1 MPSGQFSAIVSA
13 ILFGVSPVLC
23 KLVIGDMSP
32 LLLAGLLYLGSG
44 LGLLLV
50 LIWQRRN
57 PLGDLARLSRHHRTK
72 LLGAIVAG
80 GMIAPVCLTYG
91 IKYGTAAEI
100 SLLLNL
106 ETVATT
112 LLAWLFF
119 REHVGGTVWLGKALI
134 LVAAA
139 LIVITGGETLRLSS
153 SGLLVVL
160 ACVFWGIDN
169 NLTRD
174 VDELPPAVLAGV
186 KGLSAG
192 TFNIFLSIV
201 MTPGT
206 VGGSQVA
213 GGLLIGALSYGASL
227 VLFVQALR
235 GIGSART
242 STFFAA
248 GPFVG
253 MLLAVLLLGEHPP
266 LIYWPAMALMLG
278 GIALLCREA
287 HGHYHEHDELAH
299 AHTHAHDEHHL
310 HEHDDEPGPEPH
322 DHPHFHVPLAHHHV
336 HWPDIHHRHGHG
348 K

>member
-1 MPSGQFSAIVSA
+1 MPSGQFAAIASA

-50 LIWQRRN
+50 LLGQRRD
-57 PLGDLARLSRHHRTK
+57 PLRDLARLSRHHRAK

-91 IKYGTAAEI
+91 IKYGTAAEV

-112 LLAWLFF
+112 VLAWLFF
-119 REHVGGTVWLGKALI
+119 REHVSGAVWMGKALI

-139 LIVITGGETLRLSS
+139 LVVITGGETLSFSS

-160 ACVFWGIDN
+160 ACLFWGVDN

-174 VDELPPAVLAGV
+174 VDELPPTVLAGV

-192 TFNIFLSIV
+192 VLNIALAIV
-201 MTPGT
+201 MTPGA
-206 VGGSQVA
+206 VSGGQIG

-253 MLLAVLLLGEHPP
+253 MLLAVLLLGEQPP
-266 LIYWPAMALMLG
+266 FIYWPAMALMLG

-287 HGHYHEHDELAH
+287 HGHHHEHDELAH
-299 AHTHAHDEHHL
+299 AHKHAHDDHHR
-310 HEHDDEPGPEPH
+310 HEHDDAGTEPH
-322 DHPHFHVPLAHHHV
+322 EHHHVHEPLAHHHV
-336 HWPDIHHRHGHG
+336 HWPDIHHRHGHS
-348 K
+348 